1 MASARRRAVLTGIGV
16 LTPIGLDVP
25 TFWDA
30 FRNGQGGVRR
40 IQAFDRSA
48 LSTRFGGEVLG
59 FDSRNYLDKKERKR
73 LNVMGRTIQF
83 AVAGA
88 QLALADSGVDKSR
101 LDPARFGVEY
111 GAATIPS
118 ELEELGPAARVC
130 ANCQPGTVHLA
141 NWGGAGIGCIPPMWM
156 LNHVPNMLACHVSI
170 LHNAQGPNNTITQTD
185 VAGLLA
191 LGEAYRTL
199 IRDRADFF
207 LVGGAD
213 TMISPINMVR
223 QCLFRRL
230 SRRNDAPER
239 ASRPFDR
246 LRDGIIPGEG
256 GGAVVL
262 EEFDHARRRGGRIY
276 AEVVGFGAAFG
287 RSGEAASHGL
297 VRAIRAALAE
307 AGVGPEDI
315 DHVNAQGYS
324 AVDWDAWEAQGLSE
338 VFGGCGRPVPVFAP
352 KSYFGNLGA
361 GSSIP
366 ELAASLLAFEHNL
379 VPATLNYKE
388 PDPACPVT
396 VTRTPQPVSRPFFLK
411 VSFTELGQCAAVVCR
426 KL

>member
-1 MASARRRAVLTGIGV
+1 MASASRRAVLTGIGV

-25 TFWDA
+25 SFWDA
-30 FRNGQGGVRR
+30 LRNGRGGVRR
-40 IQAFDRSA
+40 IQTFDPSA
-48 LSTRFGGEVLG
+48 LPTQFGGEVLG
-59 FDSRNYLDKKERKR
+59 FDARNYLDKKGRKR
-73 LNVMGRTIQF
+73 LNVMVRTIQF

-101 LDPARFGVEY
+101 LDPGRFGVAY
-111 GAATIPS
+111 GAGTIPS
-118 ELEELGPAARVC
+118 ELEELGPAAKVS
-130 ANCQPGTVHLA
+130 ANGQPGRVDLA
-141 NWGGAGIGCIPPMWM
+141 KWGEAGIGRMPPMWM

-170 LHNAQGPNNTITQTD
+170 QHNAQGPSNTITQTD

-199 IRDRADFF
+199 TRDRADFF

-213 TMISPINMVR
+213 TMTNPVTMVR
-223 QCLFRRL
+223 QCLFRPV

-239 ASRPFDR
+239 ASRPFDQ
-246 LRDGIIPGEG
+246 LRDGIIPAEG
-256 GGAVVL
+256 GGVVVL
-262 EEFDHARRRGGRIY
+262 EEFEHARRRGARMY

-287 RSGEAASHGL
+287 RSVEDASPGL

-338 VFGGCGRPVPVFAP
+338 VFGGCSRPVPVFAP

-361 GSSIP
+361 GSGIP

-379 VPATLNYKE
+379 VPGTLNYEE
-388 PDPACPVT
+388 PDPACPV
-396 VTRTPQPVSRPFFLK
+396 VVSRTPQPVSRRHFLK